1 MKLSN
6 SKLSCILNNPKDYE
20 LKYILGINPREKKE
34 YFSIGSAVHWG
45 LENDTEDLTQWF
57 KENGTLSQRLE
68 YSQEQEQAEAMVH
81 GFFKQKDK
89 IMKEV
94 FEDYETK
101 EQLTKAEEFHELELE
116 SKIPSSINNE
126 PYDFMGIID
135 LLYLTD
141 KGFILMDYK
150 TSSVKPDFSKY
161 LDQIYRYIFLLE
173 DNFPDIPI
181 YKIGIINIVKSRI
194 KKIKNESDFDFR
206 KRWKDLY
213 EKEDSDLI
221 NVHMYNVSL
230 LDRDK
235 INAYKDNLSKMAD
248 LAQLIENNKVY
259 YLDAK
264 HASGEGG
271 SYPSVYL
278 DIYENRDEWWLN
290 YTIKDKL
297 YDYNSMTDEYEW
309 VDKRVCYFIDMFVI
323 NHQGTTLNQYE
334 DYELIRK
341 KFNTYEETIKEIIKT
356 YDHYDGVLLVRYENT
371 YKEILKNAK
380 D

>member
-194 KKIKNESDFDFR
+194 KKIKN
-206 KRWKDLY
+206 
-213 EKEDSDLI
+213 
-221 NVHMYNVSL
+221 
-230 LDRDK
+230 
-235 INAYKDNLSKMAD
+235 
-248 LAQLIENNKVY
+248 
-259 YLDAK
+259 
-264 HASGEGG
+264 
-271 SYPSVYL
+271 
-278 DIYENRDEWWLN
+278 
-290 YTIKDKL
+290 
-297 YDYNSMTDEYEW
+297 
-309 VDKRVCYFIDMFVI
+309 MF
-323 NHQGTTLNQYE
+323 
-334 DYELIRK
+334 
-341 KFNTYEETIKEIIKT
+341 
-356 YDHYDGVLLVRYENT
+356 
-371 YKEILKNAK
+371 
-380 D
+380 